1 MKATVHSSKK
11 AFVIRVLHVKV
22 RCYDLFREIQVFSE
36 KDFMIIRQNFEMR
49 IDMYNDISDVF

>member
-36 KDFMIIRQNFEMR
+36 EDFGIVRKNFEMR